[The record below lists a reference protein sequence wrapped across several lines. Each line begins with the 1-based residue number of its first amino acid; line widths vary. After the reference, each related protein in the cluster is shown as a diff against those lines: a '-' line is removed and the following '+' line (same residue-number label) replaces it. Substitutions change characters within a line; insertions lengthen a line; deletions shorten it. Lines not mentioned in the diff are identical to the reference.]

1 MKREIPFAAVRRA
14 RAYNRRHDAL
24 FRCVVRAGALA
35 SFHFSA

>member
-1 MKREIPFAAVRRA
+1 MKPEIQLAALRRA

-24 FRCVVRAGALA
+24 FRCVVRAGARA